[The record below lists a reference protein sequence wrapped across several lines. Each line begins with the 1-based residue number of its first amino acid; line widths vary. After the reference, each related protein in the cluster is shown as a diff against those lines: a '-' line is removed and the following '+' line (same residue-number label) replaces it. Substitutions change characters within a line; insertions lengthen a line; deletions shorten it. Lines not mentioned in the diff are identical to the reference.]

1 MLVFYTYIFFLYKIG
16 RHVFCGATDTCFGI
30 LVTDALG
37 FNARVNLIAHVRRNS
52 REKQRKC
59 LRLSERTS
67 ETLQNATHSLYQ
79 SLPLQ
84 LSSSRLLQRGSMFV
98 LSTRQF
104 QSLMQ
109 IPEDFKYEKLLDL
122 GKLHVLLLERKWKS

>member
-1 MLVFYTYIFFLYKIG
+1 MLVLYTYIFFLYKIG

-52 REKQRKC
+52 RKKQRKC

-98 LSTRQF
+98 LSARQF